1 MRLGCACCSH
11 SSWPLQTSCRPR
23 DGCGSLGRSEASE
36 WRFAANSPSIA
47 KRNAKEGPLERKRGG
62 ARQPMPPE
70 TLNQALHK
78 LACVSEL
85 ATSLLHMM
93 ANGSCLASCRPK
105 PRGPKRQGAAELS
118 ADRPSL
124 TMTSA
129 FGTPSCKLSE
139 VCGPCVKEGSNL
151 WHSAGTSGITRVM
164 PPENKGLAL
173 KFAPTIRVCRGSGDQ
188 IES

>member
-93 ANGSCLASCRPK
+93 G
-105 PRGPKRQGAAELS
+105 KRQLSSLMQAKATRSEASRSGSAECRS
-118 ADRPSL
+118 TFANDD
-124 TMTSA
+124 
-129 FGTPSCKLSE
+129 FG
-139 VCGPCVKEGSNL
+139 
-151 WHSAGTSGITRVM
+151 
-164 PPENKGLAL
+164 
-173 KFAPTIRVCRGSGDQ
+173 IRDTVLQ
-188 IES
+188 VV